1 VFRFVVFVVWI
12 FWISLALSL
21 SLSESLNTG
30 SDRTSFARG
39 GRSKCVSS
47 SREEDHQQKRAIM
60 RSLC

>member
-1 VFRFVVFVVWI
+1 VFRFVVVVVWI
-12 FWISLALSL
+12 FWISL
-21 SLSESLNTG
+21 SLSESLKTG

-39 GRSKCVSS
+39 GRSKRVSS

>member
-1 VFRFVVFVVWI
+1 MFRFVVVVVWI
-12 FWISLALSL
+12 FWISL